1 MDLITIKRY
10 LGTKTETLGKLT
22 LGDFSCYTLE
32 DTNRAKKQFGVT
44 CIPGGEY
51 ETKMTFSPK
60 FNKKL
65 PIIYNK
71 PDLTV
76 RNLAGDQWQGIRI
89 HGGTTAKH
97 SHGCILVG
105 AKSVC
110 GNKNSGLYDEHNNL
124 LQNYILDS
132 ASVLPRILELF
143 GDKTFKLNITYE
155 NDLKEGE
162 VIYPV
167 ARHYSQA
174 VSVAQM
180 KLCDL
185 GYDVVVDGLLGNG
198 TLSAIRKAVGV
209 STITYLDRGILQ
221 VLIDMK

>member
-1 MDLITIKRY
+1 MNLITIKRY
-10 LGTKTETLGKLT
+10 LGTKTETLGKMT
-22 LGDFSCYTLE
+22 IGDFSCYTLE
-32 DTNRAKKQFGVT
+32 DTNRSKKQFGVT
-44 CIPGGEY
+44 CIPGGDY

-89 HGGTTAKH
+89 HGGVTAKH

-105 AKSVC
+105 AKAVC
-110 GNKNSGLYDEHNNL
+110 GNKLSGLQDENGNL

-132 ASVLPRILELF
+132 ASILPRILELF
-143 GDKTFKLNITYE
+143 GDKTFKLHITYE
-155 NDLKEGE
+155 NELKDGE
-162 VIYPV
+162 VVYPV
-167 ARHYSQA
+167 PTSYSRPVA
-174 VSVAQM
+174 VAQM

-185 GYDVVVDGLLGNG
+185 GYDIIVDGLFGNA
-198 TLSAIRKAVGV
+198 TLTAIRQAVGV